1 MSPYN
6 SVRLYVVLT
15 HKDKINAK
23 KNVAAVS
30 LVVSAVSGV
39 VRIGELLRWRM
50 RMSLR
55 FFLFGHLLRI

>member
-1 MSPYN
+1 MSESWKRPRYTGMSPYN

-23 KNVAAVS
+23 KEVAEVS

-39 VRIGELLRWRM
+39 VRIDELLR
-50 RMSLR
+50 
-55 FFLFGHLLRI
+55 